1 MNIHCNNDYTD
12 GWQSSSLEEKILS
25 YIADFCRLQ
34 RLNVRQILTYKQ
46 LQTLSFQLQQ
56 TGSNRTLRV
65 NATLCAWN
73 AMTSSC
79 SRTLLTMSP
88 THSSVWIK
96 NTNASACT
104 SNQKGSPFLRGTQ
117 NFAPSHGIMLS
128 AMEFLL
134 FVKFAEFDKTIGE
147 WRYHLLAHI
156 WAQNTKAQVTKTL
169 SNSSEDCGCHVL
181 LFASIGPSCAYQ
193 LEV

>member
-1 MNIHCNNDYTD
+1 VTVIKPRRKDPFIHC
-12 GWQSSSLEEKILS
+12 WL
-25 YIADFCRLQ
+25 
-34 RLNVRQILTYKQ
+34 
-46 LQTLSFQLQQ
+46 LQTPEAQRQTNTYLQTVADSSFQIQQ
-56 TGSNRTLRV
+56 TGSNRTSRV

-79 SRTLLTMSP
+79 SGTLLTMSP

-96 NTNASACT
+96 NTNACT
-104 SNQKGSPFLRGTQ
+104 SDQTGSPFLRGPQ
-117 NFAPSHGIMLS
+117 NFEPSHRIMLS

-134 FVKFAEFDKTIGE
+134 FVKFAEFDKTTGD
-147 WRYHLLAHI
+147 WRHHLLAHI
-156 WAQNTKAQVTKTL
+156 WSPITKAQVTKTL

-181 LFASIGPSCAYQ
+181 LFASIGQSCAYQ